1 MGGGVQTGVVPDL
14 SYAYIRLYLSYT
26 GLPDGSQLTH
36 VGTSAGA
43 AQDEPLVGR
52 TGRQLALTALKVGE
66 EQQSPY
72 GRLRRAGCLSFLLVS
87 YLIPLPLAVVAD
99 HT

>member
-1 MGGGVQTGVVPDL
+1 M
-14 SYAYIRLYLSYT
+14 YLSYT
-26 GLPDGSQLTH
+26 GLPGGSPICLPTL
-36 VGTSAGA
+36 GPALGLLRTSRWSA
-43 AQDEPLVGR
+43 APGR
-52 TGRQLALTALKVGE
+52 TGRQLALTALKVDE